1 MNDGKLELYWAE
13 LPTGKENAATY
24 GKLCD
29 LWNMSPRMVRKTLHK
44 LSVYDNGDDLILIRS
59 ASGRGFYKTDNAAEI
74 EAYRR
79 ECLNRGRNVFAPLR
93 KINRVQAAQDA
104 IQYSVENNLR
114 VVRLACGLQQKEVCE
129 RMREFDAAF
138 DVPMLSR
145 MENGACLPT
154 PAQLAKLAQI
164 YAVQPADLV
173 RGEMFALSYFDAK
186 NTLASARK
194 GVC

>member
-1 MNDGKLELYWAE
+1 MNDGKLEFYWHE
-13 LPTGKENAATY
+13 LPIGKENAVSY
-24 GKLCD
+24 GELCD
-29 LWNMSPRMVRKTLHK
+29 LWNMSPRMVRKTLHD

-59 ASGRGFYKTDNAAEI
+59 ASGRGFYKTDAAAEI

-93 KINRVQAAQDA
+93 KINRVQAVQNAV
-104 IQYSVENNLR
+104 QYSVENNLR
-114 VVRLACGLQQKEVCE
+114 VVRLERGLQQKEVCQA
-129 RMREFDAAF
+129 MREFDAAF

-164 YAVQPADLV
+164 YAVQPADLI
-173 RGEMFALSYFDAK
+173 RGEMLMPPYFGENIA
-186 NTLASARK
+186 LASAEK